1 MGNFDIWLDVN
12 FFMFRH
18 LDDAESSSQGSST
31 YVDRR
36 VHCCLY
42 FISPY
47 GHGLKPMDL
56 EFMKELS
63 TKVNVIPVIAK
74 ADCLSINEVKKMKA
88 RIAEEIK
95 SEDIKIYQIP
105 QVGLRD
111 SVPFTVCGADTM
123 VEVESKT
130 IRGRQYSW
138 GMVEVDNPDH
148 CDFSKLK
155 TLLVDHMQ
163 DLMDVTNNEC
173 PLREISQ
180 DMQDRIF
187 LSEEF

>member
-1 MGNFDIWLDVN
+1 
-12 FFMFRH
+12 MFRY
-18 LDDAESSSQGSST
+18 LDDENSSQGNWST
-31 YVDRR
+31 TADVDDRI
-36 VHCCLY
+36 HCLLY
-42 FISPY
+42 FLPPNNR
-47 GHGLKPMDL
+47 GLKEKDIK
-56 EFMKELS
+56 FMKELS
-63 TKVNVIPVIAK
+63 TKVNIIPVIAK
-74 ADCLSINEVKKMKA
+74 ADGLTVSEIKKMKA
-88 RIAEEIK
+88 RIREEIQA
-95 SEDIKIYQIP
+95 EIIKIYQIP
-105 QVGLRD
+105 EVGLRD
-111 SVPFTVCGADTM
+111 SVPFAVCGADTK
-123 VEVESKT
+123 VEVEGKT